1 MKIAGLFSG
10 IGGLELPF
18 HARGAEAALL
28 CDIWDASRCVL
39 EEHFPGVPLVDDI
52 RNLDTLP
59 AGVQVVTA
67 GFPCTDLSQAGRTAG
82 ISGDA
87 SGLVS
92 HVFRLLHGRDI
103 EWLVLENVRNM
114 LVLDRGRAMA
124 YLVSELEALG
134 FQWAY
139 RLVDSRFSGVPQR
152 RHRVLFAASRHHDP
166 REVLFADEAGEPPA
180 QTFREDAFGFYW
192 TEGLSG
198 LGWAQDAVP
207 PLKGGSTIGIP
218 SPPGV
223 WIPGA
228 AVGHKLVTPDIN
240 DAEALQGFD
249 RGWTEP
255 AMSGKKKGPRWK
267 LVGNAVTVG
276 VAEWLIDRLYQPGS
290 VVIPG
295 RELTDLER
303 WPNAAFGRA
312 GRRWLFDASAWPVRR
327 TYQHLLDVLNPDALA
342 PLSHRA
348 AAGFL
353 ARTKRS
359 TLTFH
364 PDFLVD
370 LEAHVAVKR
379 AEADRA
385 FGQRGSQAAA

>member
-1 MKIAGLFSG
+1 
-10 IGGLELPF
+10 
-18 HARGAEAALL
+18 
-28 CDIWDASRCVL
+28 
-39 EEHFPGVPLVDDI
+39 
-52 RNLDTLP
+52 
-59 AGVQVVTA
+59 
-67 GFPCTDLSQAGRTAG
+67 
-82 ISGDA
+82 
-87 SGLVS
+87 
-92 HVFRLLHGRDI
+92 
-103 EWLVLENVRNM
+103 M

-166 REVLFADEAGEPPA
+166 REVLFADEAGEPFPES
-180 QTFREDAFGFYW
+180 FREDAFGFYW

-228 AVGHKLVTPDIN
+228 AVGHRLVTPDIN

-255 AMSGKKKGPRWK
+255 SMSGKKKGPRWK

-290 VVIPG
+290 VVVPD

-327 TYQHLLDVLNPDALA
+327 AYRHLLDVLTPDALT
-342 PLSHRA
+342 PLSYRA

-385 FGQRGSQAAA
+385 FDQRGSQAAAA